1 MGRGKQGGD
10 GNTDFG
16 MDGNPE
22 RQRERRGITLRMFE
36 KATRKHFII
45 ILNTHTYIDMWFK

>member
-10 GNTDFG
+10 GNTDLG

-45 ILNTHTYIDMWFK
+45 ILNTHTYIDM